1 MDVLYI
7 VIPAYNEEENI
18 EALIHDWYP
27 VIEKHDAGGKS
38 RLVVVNDGSR
48 DGTLEILRACAAD
61 HPRLTVLDK
70 PNGGHG
76 PAVLYGYR
84 YAIKRKADYIFQTDA
99 DGQTNPA
106 EFEGFWRIRGRYDA
120 VIGYRPDRQDGAA
133 RVFVE
138 KVLVFLLR
146 MIFGVRVPDANAP
159 FRLMRTE
166 AVERYLPL
174 MPKTY
179 NLPNVILTTCF
190 AYFGDALRFEPISF
204 RPRQGGTNSINLE
217 KITKIGW
224 QALHDFRVIHRRMKS
239 ERKGGT
245 LWNLP

>member
-1 MDVLYI
+1 M
-7 VIPAYNEEENI
+7 
-18 EALIHDWYP
+18 
-27 VIEKHDAGGKS
+27 
-38 RLVVVNDGSR
+38 
-48 DGTLEILRACAAD
+48 
-61 HPRLTVLDK
+61 
-70 PNGGHG
+70 
-76 PAVLYGYR
+76 
-84 YAIKRKADYIFQTDA
+84 
-99 DGQTNPA
+99 
-106 EFEGFWRIRGRYDA
+106 
-120 VIGYRPDRQDGAA
+120 IGYRPDRQDGAS